1 MDTPILIL
9 IVILSIILFVLIN
22 IIIIVYII
30 YYKSFYF
37 NAKKSDK
44 AFDYLEKETM
54 KPYKGIISDLL
65 NKVMELPYEKVI
77 TRSHDGIKL
86 SARLYLK
93 DPTAP
98 FDILAHGYKS
108 NGLKD
113 FSGGINLSLENG
125 HNVLLIDQRAH
136 GDSEGHT
143 ISFGILERFDILS
156 WINYLNTR
164 FTDKIQISLIG
175 ISMGGATVLMASELD
190 LPSNVKLVIADCPF
204 SSAVDII
211 TKVTI
216 ERKYPVKLLKI
227 FLPLAAKLLGG
238 FDINAAS
245 AKEAVKNAK
254 VPILLIHGDE
264 DDFVPYYMSKTI
276 KANNP
281 GIEFHTFE
289 CNIHGLSYIFDTPKY
304 KQIVTEFMNKHL
316 N

>member
-1 MDTPILIL
+1 MFSSALIVLFSILSLTLSFALNFNTWSDNLFASLGSFLVLFDTLSPKKLIL
-9 IVILSIILFVLIN
+9 IFS
-22 IIIIVYII
+22 
-30 YYKSFYF
+30 
-37 NAKKSDK
+37 
-44 AFDYLEKETM
+44 
-54 KPYKGIISDLL
+54 
-65 NKVMELPYEKVI
+65 
-77 TRSHDGIKL
+77 
-86 SARLYLK
+86 
-93 DPTAP
+93 
-98 FDILAHGYKS
+98 LAVV
-108 NGLKD
+108 
-113 FSGGINLSLENG
+113 FINLSLENG

-156 WINYLNTR
+156 WINYLNSR

-204 SSAVDII
+204 SSATDII

-216 ERKYPVKLLKI
+216 ENNYPIRLLKI
-227 FLPLAAKLLGG
+227 FLPVSAKLLGG
-238 FDINAAS
+238 FDLNASS

-264 DDFVPYYMSKTI
+264 DDFVPYYMSETI

-281 GIEFHTFE
+281 DIEFHTFK

-304 KQIVTEFMNKHL
+304 KQIVTDFMNKHL